1 MQAMMR
7 PPLALTPEQQT
18 TGFSFVCPHCPGVA
32 LRAGKAVVPGAFTLR
47 EAKCPA
53 CGRDFLAHLEV
64 AYAERLGA
72 TLEKASGETHSLVSA
87 PWFLSH
93 WQNAWH
99 HRQQRPVRLTR
110 EKLRSL
116 QRPLLVNCI
125 DSMYG
130 HCLQRLFDIPQLIK
144 RAPDRDIIVL
154 VQDFARWLVPYGV
167 AEIWSADLS
176 LRDGA
181 LWFDDLA
188 RQIAERLDALPPV
201 ETDGSVGTGA
211 VDIKSFTRGA
221 TFDYGSAAALQS
233 AVVSLIWR
241 DDRCWTSSGHEPDAP
256 EAPEEQATLMT
267 AVAEDL
273 RNTVPEL
280 DIAVVGIGA
289 RGQFP
294 PWIADLRV
302 APGGK
307 IDEQRWLRRY
317 AASHAVVGVHGS
329 NMLLPAAHAAT
340 VIELVP
346 RGKWQHVG
354 DTYDFVR
361 GGDALRVLREI
372 RYVPTSIAVAEL
384 AALLRVQIRRAK
396 MQAFW
401 EQESKFATESDRS
414 LFRAK
419 YGGVFAYSGD

>member
-1 MQAMMR
+1 MPMR
-7 PPLALTPEQQT
+7 PPLALTPEHHT
-18 TGFSFVCPHCPGVA
+18 AGFSFVCPHCPGVS
-32 LRAGKAVVPGAFTLR
+32 LRAGKAVVPGAFTMR
-47 EAKCPA
+47 EATCPS
-53 CGRDFLAHLEV
+53 CRRDFLAHLEV

-72 TLEKASGETHSLVSA
+72 TLDKASGETDSTVPS

-110 EKLRSL
+110 EKMRSL
-116 QRPLLVNCI
+116 QQPLLVNCI

-176 LRDGA
+176 LREGA

-188 RQIAERLDALPPV
+188 RQVEERLAALPPV
-201 ETDGSVGTGA
+201 ETDGVIDTGA
-211 VDIKSFTRGA
+211 VDITAFTRA
-221 TFDYGSAAALQS
+221 ARFDYGSPASLDTS
-233 AVVSLIWR
+233 IVSLIWR
-241 DDRCWTSSGHEPDAP
+241 DDRCWTSPGRAPDAP
-256 EAPEEQATLMT
+256 DAAEEQAALMT

-273 RNTVPEL
+273 RNSLPGL

-289 RGQFP
+289 RGDFP

-307 IDEQRWLRRY
+307 IDEQSWLRRY
-317 AASHAVVGVHGS
+317 AASHAVAGVHGS

-340 VIELVP
+340 AVELVP
-346 RGKWQHVG
+346 QGKWQHVG

-384 AALLRVQIRRAK
+384 AALLRVQIRQAK

-401 EQESKFATESDRS
+401 QQESKFATESDRR
-414 LFRAK
+414 LFRAR
-419 YGGVFAYSGD
+419 YGGIFAYSGD